1 MSDAK
6 TPQQEP
12 SMEEILASI
21 RRIISE
27 DGEAGKEPP
36 AAPAAAAAPAAPA
49 PAPAPE
55 KPAEKP
61 QDVLELTEMVADDGK
76 VTNLNAPPPPPPPP
90 PAPPP
95 APVELPQAAAAPA
108 GEDLISE
115 TTASAAA
122 GSLASLQAMAKQPES
137 DAPPPPRSLALGDGS
152 LTIEDIVREE
162 LRPILKS
169 WLEENLPGMVE
180 RLVQKEIKRIT
191 RNVDGS

>member
-1 MSDAK
+1 
-6 TPQQEP
+6 
-12 SMEEILASI
+12 MEEILASI

-36 AAPAAAAAPAAPA
+36 AMPAAAPAAVLPPEPA
-49 PAPAPE
+49 

-61 QDVLELTEMVADDGK
+61 AEILELTEMVSDDGK
-76 VTNLNAPPPPPPPP
+76 VTNLSAQAAAPTPPPAPSSSPE

-95 APVELPQAAAAPA
+95 AASTASGEGLISATTAAAA
-108 GEDLISE
+108 
-115 TTASAAA
+115 AS
-122 GSLASLQAMAKQPES
+122 SLASLQAMAKEPETEPS
-137 DAPPPPRSLALGDGS
+137 APPRSLALGEGA

-162 LRPILKS
+162 LRPILQS
-169 WLEENLPGMVE
+169 WLDENLPGMVE

>member
-1 MSDAK
+1 
-6 TPQQEP
+6 
-12 SMEEILASI
+12 MEEILASI

-36 AAPAAAAAPAAPA
+36 AMPAAAAPAAA
-49 PAPAPE
+49 APAPE
-55 KPAEKP
+55 PAKPADKPAEI
-61 QDVLELTEMVADDGK
+61 LELTEMVSDDGK
-76 VTNLNAPPPPPPPP
+76 VTNLSAQAAAPSPPPPPPPE
-90 PAPPP
+90 PAPAPA
-95 APVELPQAAAAPA
+95 APVAA
-108 GEDLISE
+108 GEGLISA
-115 TTASAAA
+115 TTAAAAA
-122 GSLASLQAMAKQPES
+122 GSLASLQAMAKEPES
-137 DAPPPPRSLALGDGS
+137 ESMTPPRSLALGDGS

>member
-1 MSDAK
+1 
-6 TPQQEP
+6 
-12 SMEEILASI
+12 MEEILASI

-36 AAPAAAAAPAAPA
+36 AMPAAAAPAVV
-49 PAPAPE
+49 APAPE
-55 KPAEKP
+55 PAKPADKPAEI
-61 QDVLELTEMVADDGK
+61 LELTEMVSDDGK
-76 VTNLNAPPPPPPPP
+76 VTNLSAQAAAPPPPPS

-95 APVELPQAAAAPA
+95 PPEPAPAPTAPVAA
-108 GEDLISE
+108 GEGLISA
-115 TTASAAA
+115 TTAAAAA
-122 GSLASLQAMAKQPES
+122 GSLASLQAMAKEPES
-137 DAPPPPRSLALGDGS
+137 ESMTPPRSLALGDGS

>member
-6 TPQQEP
+6 NPQQEP

-36 AAPAAAAAPAAPA
+36 AMPPAAAAPAAVLPPEPA
-49 PAPAPE
+49 

-61 QDVLELTEMVADDGK
+61 AEILELTEMVSDDGK
-76 VTNLNAPPPPPPPP
+76 VTNLSAQAVAPPPP

-95 APVELPQAAAAPA
+95 SPEPAPPAATAAAA
-108 GEDLISE
+108 GEGLISA
-115 TTASAAA
+115 TTAAAA
-122 GSLASLQAMAKQPES
+122 ASSLASLQAMAKEPES
-137 DAPPPPRSLALGDGS
+137 ETPAQPRSLALGEGS

-162 LRPILKS
+162 LRPILQS
-169 WLEENLPGMVE
+169 WLDENLPGMVE
-180 RLVQKEIKRIT
+180 RLVQKEIRRIT